1 MALTILQIRRL
12 RFVLGL
18 CSVLWAAQSSAAAPV
33 RVQLSDRAAVALTE
47 ERDIFLE
54 ALPKVGEGL
63 LGFSRRLCGTSEFAE
78 EIADANRGVGYLQVG
93 VRYRVPFALLL
104 PDHQREV
111 VRALFK
117 SDYTAANGWYHQVSP
132 VAQNGRESLWH
143 VALWFTGRGDN
154 YREIRDSN
162 HLADDELT
170 PGQEILIPAR
180 LLRPAGRSALPPE
193 SPYYVE
199 YAHDRK
205 GEYAVYRLKPGE
217 ALYSSVVIR
226 FTGRVYADDVNAL
239 AEEIAERSGIRNVKE
254 IPVGYPVK
262 IPFEILLPEFL
273 PATDPRR
280 REYEAGLIASS
291 QFTNPVTAARL
302 AGITVILDAGHGGSD
317 AGATVGSVWES
328 VYVYDI
334 MVRVKRLL
342 EETTAAVVVSTIRDG
357 DAFQAPDRDVLPRSR
372 GHKILTNPVY
382 PIKDSTVALHLR
394 WYLANSLFRQA
405 LARGSDP
412 SEVIFVS
419 IHADSLHRSLRGSMV
434 YIPGARYRRGTFG
447 KSGAAYAARHEVR
460 EKPEVSF
467 SQHDR
472 VRSEGLS
479 RELARYLLR
488 SFAAD
493 GLMVHPDKPIREK
506 IIRKR
511 REWVP
516 AVLRYNAVPA
526 QLLLEVCNLASDE
539 DRRLIQTRGFRQ
551 QVAESITKGIV
562 EYYGDSKRPAEVQV
576 AAAGR

>member
-170 PGQEILIPAR
+170 PGQ
-180 LLRPAGRSALPPE
+180 
-193 SPYYVE
+193 
-199 YAHDRK
+199 D
-205 GEYAVYRLKPGE
+205 
-217 ALYSSVVIR
+217 IR

-328 VYVYDI
+328 VYDI